1 MLKKKLYVLIK
12 GGLGNQLF
20 IYTAAQSLAKKNNIN
35 QIFYINT
42 GDVLV
47 GSDFQSKKIQDI
59 DYYIKNIKIK
69 KDFLNNKYLNFLYVF
84 FKYKLFNKVITDRNI
99 LNSKINFFN
108 RGITI
113 DGFFQ
118 NKKIFY
124 DQLENTI
131 DKIYLNRIKNNI
143 KNNNLVISLS
153 LYCQFG
159 FTIPIDFY
167 LNAMKKLRIK
177 KNEKIIITTDDEWYG
192 KLFLTYL
199 KTYGFTKIVINFN
212 KNKTAFDDFSTI
224 ANSEKLIMSTSTFCW
239 WAAVIRKKIGH
250 KDQNVVCPKV
260 WLSDKNKKLFKTVD
274 LRIKNNW
281 IYL

>member
-99 LNSKINFFN
+99 LNSKINF
-108 RGITI
+108 
-113 DGFFQ
+113 
-118 NKKIFY
+118 
-124 DQLENTI
+124 
-131 DKIYLNRIKNNI
+131 
-143 KNNNLVISLS
+143 
-153 LYCQFG
+153 
-159 FTIPIDFY
+159 
-167 LNAMKKLRIK
+167 
-177 KNEKIIITTDDEWYG
+177 
-192 KLFLTYL
+192 
-199 KTYGFTKIVINFN
+199 
-212 KNKTAFDDFSTI
+212 
-224 ANSEKLIMSTSTFCW
+224 LIE
-239 WAAVIRKKIGH
+239 G
-250 KDQNVVCPKV
+250 
-260 WLSDKNKKLFKTVD
+260 
-274 LRIKNNW
+274 
-281 IYL
+281 